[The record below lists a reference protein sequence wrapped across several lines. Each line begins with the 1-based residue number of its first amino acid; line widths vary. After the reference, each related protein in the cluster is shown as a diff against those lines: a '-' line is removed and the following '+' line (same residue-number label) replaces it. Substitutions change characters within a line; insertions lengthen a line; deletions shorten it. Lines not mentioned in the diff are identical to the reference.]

1 MKIEYDEELCGSAW
15 LFCIWWQQEKG
26 SRCLVLFVPIRE
38 KPAAGGLF
46 LVPVF
51 LVNLILQQVY
61 AFSDVLHLAQI

>member
-1 MKIEYDEELCGSAW
+1 MHGS
-15 LFCIWWQQEKG
+15 FVFGG
-26 SRCLVLFVPIRE
+26 SRRKDPAAFFNYVELR

-51 LVNLILQQVY
+51 LVNLILKQVY